1 MSPEH
6 IKKYKNKNIGEF
18 LSIPISLI
26 DQSSVLDTIY
36 LSLHFDKL
44 RVKSVTDIRGSKHY
58 ASTIDKWTTKLNG
71 VECSNLDKV
80 AEALKV
86 NIKVF
91 NPLAVES
98 HSQIVLSGGT
108 KTKSN
113 ATLLKVKSGVY
124 KPINIGGTSEALAQP
139 HIINNQTVARRNS
152 ATPKVRPLRNV
163 MPNTNRRQENKYTIA
178 EVFKFQS
185 FDGSDI
191 DMSVIA
197 NLIGRESITPEMI
210 VTYLLLGDTKCRKG
224 IPVVRNYQQEED
236 DEIFANVAT
245 QSFENQ
251 PLLVSQLD
259 GNSYTFIYGST
270 VRINLELLVLK
281 MSEIEDE
288 IHRKYDNIHVNSIQ
302 PVFYSLPEHNLVPDE
317 YSAGGVFR
325 TFKSKFA
332 PTTQKSKKNSLQ
344 QINPIEPHYDYISKD
359 SEYSRPRRHVIKA
372 TIKLDGNPRR
382 TIHRVIKIAVDDEYD
397 AAYLTEA
404 GNYKTFK
411 DEFPEFYEENVLQ
424 FFGTGVFDGG
434 KVQFEDDDGKQ
445 VMISIPTNKLY
456 EKRRYFVTEFN
467 PAYITMK
474 THVEV
479 SSSMEGGIEV
489 YFTTLENILKTAY
502 EANRIC
508 SFTHG
513 DFHWENVF
521 VDTDH
526 NQKPILFDF
535 DFSSFGPT
543 VQPKVIRA
551 YQNYYLQKEYET
563 DTFEMKY
570 TWYMDAIRLILS
582 APTFGKNLLTKET
595 IDNYSANVQTI
606 DDPLIIEVKYL
617 IETVHDMIPKNN
629 DRYRDNWHA
638 IMWNGDRLNKGLLIK
653 AFLNQQSHLFVSAVK
668 VTHNRKMLMFKNMQ
682 AIQNSLLT
690 MCAH

>member
-1 MSPEH
+1 
-6 IKKYKNKNIGEF
+6 
-18 LSIPISLI
+18 
-26 DQSSVLDTIY
+26 
-36 LSLHFDKL
+36 
-44 RVKSVTDIRGSKHY
+44 
-58 ASTIDKWTTKLNG
+58 
-71 VECSNLDKV
+71 
-80 AEALKV
+80 
-86 NIKVF
+86 
-91 NPLAVES
+91 
-98 HSQIVLSGGT
+98 
-108 KTKSN
+108 
-113 ATLLKVKSGVY
+113 
-124 KPINIGGTSEALAQP
+124 
-139 HIINNQTVARRNS
+139 
-152 ATPKVRPLRNV
+152 
-163 MPNTNRRQENKYTIA
+163 
-178 EVFKFQS
+178 
-185 FDGSDI
+185 
-191 DMSVIA
+191 
-197 NLIGRESITPEMI
+197 
-210 VTYLLLGDTKCRKG
+210 
-224 IPVVRNYQQEED
+224 
-236 DEIFANVAT
+236 
-245 QSFENQ
+245 
-251 PLLVSQLD
+251 
-259 GNSYTFIYGST
+259 
-270 VRINLELLVLK
+270 
-281 MSEIEDE
+281 
-288 IHRKYDNIHVNSIQ
+288 
-302 PVFYSLPEHNLVPDE
+302 
-317 YSAGGVFR
+317 
-325 TFKSKFA
+325 
-332 PTTQKSKKNSLQ
+332 
-344 QINPIEPHYDYISKD
+344 
-359 SEYSRPRRHVIKA
+359 
-372 TIKLDGNPRR
+372 
-382 TIHRVIKIAVDDEYD
+382 
-397 AAYLTEA
+397 
-404 GNYKTFK
+404 
-411 DEFPEFYEENVLQ
+411 
-424 FFGTGVFDGG
+424 
-434 KVQFEDDDGKQ
+434 
-445 VMISIPTNKLY
+445 
-456 EKRRYFVTEFN
+456 
-467 PAYITMK
+467 MK